1 MSGNEPGRGYRCAR
15 AAVQRRPTPSIS
27 GRMAVVTASDLSKD
41 VAGRRL
47 LSGVSFKLERR
58 DRMTLSGRNG
68 SGKTTLLRM
77 LAGEASV
84 DSGSLSLQ
92 KGAKVALY
100 DQRPPRERDLSLRD
114 YVLSGAAEVAALEAE
129 LGRLE
134 QAMAEG
140 AHDDATLA
148 VYGRAQ
154 ERFELHGG
162 YHWRD
167 RALATARGLGF
178 DEGEIDRR
186 LSTFSGGEL
195 TRASLARALAG
206 DPDLLLL
213 DEPTNH
219 LDIASLEWLEDHLR
233 SLDAAIVLVAH
244 DRWFLEAVG
253 TSVLELEAGR
263 SRFFRGPWH
272 AWRTEQAAREIA
284 LGRAVERQ
292 QAEIARLERFVER
305 FRAKATK
312 ARQAQSRV
320 KRLERME
327 RIEREPRDVREL
339 SFTFKEPQRSG
350 RVVVELRAGRIEVP
364 GRVLL
369 EDAAMHVERGEHV
382 ILVGANGSGKTTLID
397 TLVGRRELPAG
408 RISIGHNVQLG
419 FVSQH
424 SEELDEQGTVLEAAQ
439 RATGLTPGKA
449 RALLGRF
456 LFSGDEAEKPVA
468 GLSGGEL
475 KRLSLAVLVNSGA
488 NMLVLDEPTNHLDLE
503 SREALEDALRGFPGS
518 LLLVSHDRAL
528 LDAVGTRTL
537 AVEGGELRSHEGSW
551 AEYMQRRVER
561 PPERSPH
568 PVKPARS
575 TAGRS
580 SNAPEARTNA
590 SPSKNAKRL
599 QVELER
605 EVEDAEDALKRVED
619 ELADPSAWSNPE
631 RSASSSERH
640 AGAKH
645 QVEEAYARLEAAGG

>member
-1 MSGNEPGRGYRCAR
+1 M
-15 AAVQRRPTPSIS
+15 T
-27 GRMAVVTASDLSKD
+27 VVIASDLSKD
-41 VAGRRL
+41 IAGRRL

-77 LAGEASV
+77 LAGKASV
-84 DSGSLSLQ
+84 DGGSLSLQ
-92 KGAKVALY
+92 KGTKIALY
-100 DQRPPRERDLSLRD
+100 DQRPPRERDLSLGD
-114 YVLSGAAEVAALEAE
+114 YVLSGASEASELEGE
-129 LGRLE
+129 LAGLE
-134 QAMAEG
+134 RAMAEG
-140 AHDDATLA
+140 AHDEPTLTA
-148 VYGRAQ
+148 YGRAQ
-154 ERFELHGG
+154 QRFELHGG
-162 YHWRD
+162 YRWRD

-178 DEGEIDRR
+178 DEVELGRR
-186 LSTFSGGEL
+186 LSTVSGGEL

-219 LDIASLEWLEDHLR
+219 LDISSLEWLEGHLQ

-263 SRFFRGPWH
+263 SRFFKGPWH
-272 AWRTEQAAREIA
+272 AWRKEQAAREIA

-320 KRLERME
+320 KRLDKMQ
-327 RIEREPRDVREL
+327 RIEREPRYSREL
-339 SFTFKEPQRSG
+339 AFAFNEPERSG
-350 RVVVELRAGRIEVP
+350 RTVLELRGGRIEVP

-369 EDAAMHVERGEHV
+369 EDAAMHIERGEHV

-397 TLVGRRELPAG
+397 TLIGRREPAAG
-408 RISIGHNVQLG
+408 RVSVGHNVRLG

-424 SEELDEQGTVLEAAQ
+424 SEELDGEGTVLETAQ

-456 LFSGDEAEKPVA
+456 LFSGEEARKPVA

-488 NMLVLDEPTNHLDLE
+488 NVLVLDEPTNHLDLE

-537 AVEGGELRSHEGSW
+537 AVEGGELCSYEGSW
-551 AEYMQRRVER
+551 AEFVQRRAAER
-561 PPERSPH
+561 FPE
-568 PVKPARS
+568 PVRPARPQP
-575 TAGRS
+575 AKG
-580 SNAPEARTNA
+580 ARA
-590 SPSKNAKRL
+590 RGERIEGGPSKNTKRL
-599 QVELER
+599 RVALER
-605 EVEDAEDALKRVED
+605 EIEAAEAALRRLED
-619 ELADPSAWSNPE
+619 ELADPSVWSNPE
-631 RSASSSERH
+631 RSAASSERH
-640 AGAKH
+640 AGAKRE
-645 QVEEAYARLEAAGG
+645 VEEAYARLEAAGG